1 MTFSVN
7 VGSPFSFNFFFF
19 FFFEI
24 RYQGYLLFLSK
35 IITKFGSKIWDSFKL
50 IENNPGR
57 IKTSTHLK
65 NTTTATSIVYNIKW
79 QLD

>member
-19 FFFEI
+19 FFFK
-24 RYQGYLLFLSK
+24 LFIKDICCLFQL
-35 IITKFGSKIWDSFKL
+35 KFGSKIWDSFKL